1 MPKKIL
7 FATQRYQYLKARILA
22 IAPADWEDGDITI
35 RDFPDGE
42 HYHRITSNVSGKEVV
57 LIGGTIDDKETL
69 ELFDIAN
76 GCIQTGATCL
86 NLVIPYFGYST
97 MERAVQHGEI
107 VKAKNRAILFS
118 ALPTTSLGIRVIMID
133 LHVDGISY
141 YFESNVRPVH
151 LYGKLLVR
159 EAALELAQGK
169 PFVMAS
175 TDAGRAK
182 WVESLANDLQVQ
194 AAFVFKRRLSGE
206 ETQITGI
213 SANVQDKLV
222 IIYDDMIRTGGSLI
236 DAAQAYKDAGAS
248 EICVI
253 TTHGIFAGNGFEKIR
268 DSGLVQKVV
277 CTDTH
282 PNALQITDPMLRV
295 QSVAPLILDYF
306 FSIPQ

>member
-22 IAPADWEDGDITI
+22 IAPADWEDGEIII

-76 GCIQTGATCL
+76 GCIQTGAICL

-151 LYGKLLVR
+151 LYGKLFVR

-222 IIYDDMIRTGGSLI
+222 IIYDDMIRTGGSLL
-236 DAAQAYKDAGAS
+236 DAAKAYKDAGAS
-248 EICVI
+248 EIAVI

-268 DSGLVQKVV
+268 NSGLVQKVV

-295 QSVAPLILDYF
+295 QSVAPLIVDYF
-306 FSIPQ
+306 LSIP

>member
-22 IAPADWEDGDITI
+22 IAPADWEDGDIII

-76 GCIQTGATCL
+76 GCIQMGATCL

-118 ALPTTSLGIRVIMID
+118 ALPTTLNTRVIMID

-169 PFVMAS
+169 PFVLAS

-182 WVESLANDLQVQ
+182 WVESLANDLQVT
-194 AAFVFKRRLSGE
+194 AAFVFKRRVSGE
-206 ETQITGI
+206 ETHITGI
-213 SANVQDKLV
+213 SANVEGLLV
-222 IIYDDMIRTGGSLI
+222 IIYDDMVRTGGSLLQ
-236 DAAQAYKDAGAS
+236 AAQAYKDAGAR
-248 EICVI
+248 EIAVI

-268 DSGLVQKVV
+268 NSGLVQKVV

-282 PNALQITDPMLRV
+282 PNALQITDPLLRV

-306 FSIPQ
+306 LSIPQ